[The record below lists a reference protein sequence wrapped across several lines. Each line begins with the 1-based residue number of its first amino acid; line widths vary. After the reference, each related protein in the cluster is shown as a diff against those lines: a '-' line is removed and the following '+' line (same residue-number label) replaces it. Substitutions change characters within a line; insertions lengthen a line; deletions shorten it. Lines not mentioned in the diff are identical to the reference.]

1 MSNSEDIITINKV
14 LAGEK
19 AAYAALVN
27 KYKSQAYTLA
37 LRVVKNKFDAEEVS
51 QDAFVKAYNSLSKFK
66 QEASFSTW
74 LYRIVY
80 NTALTKINKKQLDT
94 ATIDEAHY
102 QVEDNLANTM
112 GNLLSEDRKTYVKK
126 AINQL
131 SDEEAVLVNLYYT
144 HEKDMSEIA
153 GITGLTHVN
162 VRVKLS
168 RIRDKLLSILQKEL
182 KGETRSIL

>member
-1 MSNSEDIITINKV
+1 MSNTEDAVYINKV
-14 LAGEK
+14 LTGK
-19 AAYAALVN
+19 KSAYAALVN
-27 KYKSQAYTLA
+27 KYKTQAYTLA

-51 QDAFVKAYNSLSKFK
+51 QDAFLKAYKSLAKFK

-94 ATIDEAHY
+94 ASIDNTHL
-102 QVEDNLANTM
+102 QVHDRFADSM
-112 GNLLSEDRKTYVKK
+112 SNLLQEDRIKYVKK
-126 AINQL
+126 AINKL
-131 SDEEAVLVNLYYT
+131 KEDEAVLVNLYYT

-153 GITGLTHVN
+153 DITGLSHVN

-168 RIRDKLLSILQKEL
+168 RIRDKLLGLLENEL
-182 KGETRSIL
+182 KGEERSIL